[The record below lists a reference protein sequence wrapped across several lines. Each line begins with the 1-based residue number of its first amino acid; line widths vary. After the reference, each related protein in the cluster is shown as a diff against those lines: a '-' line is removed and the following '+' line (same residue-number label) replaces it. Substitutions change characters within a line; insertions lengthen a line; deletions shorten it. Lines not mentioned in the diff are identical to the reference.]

1 MIKVLLVD
9 DDESR
14 ASRII
19 QALHE
24 RHKLEAY
31 QIEHVKSV
39 QQARRSIRTVSYTVV
54 FLDMALPNYDGDSEI
69 DDWGGVRV
77 LGDITKGRGKKPSR
91 IFGFTALDSNVESKQ
106 EEFQNIGF
114 SLYYSPSSN
123 LTWLKEI
130 EPQLKYAFE
139 SHLGPVKVEKDLVLL
154 TVHGIRTFGSWQERL
169 FNYLKTENSS
179 DNVEHLHFKYVNIDP
194 FTFVFPRNRD
204 KVIQKLSDGLR
215 NWLRNNRATELV
227 CVAHSFGTFVLVKAL
242 ENQSAEDLANVN
254 RIILSGSVLP
264 EDYDFSSFREKCD
277 ATIFNEC
284 AVQDM
289 PLLLSKAFVSGTG
302 MAGKVGFRGIN
313 ERLHNR
319 FYFGGHSMFFDEK
332 EGVMQTRWIPI
343 LLGEEHV
350 LEGKVDDVKFCVCQE
365 MMTNL
370 ARVLSVFRGK
380 YMLITVLVIV
390 YVVFV
395 LLGT

>member
-9 DDESR
+9 DNESR

-24 RHKLEAY
+24 VHKLEIY

-39 QQARRSIRTVSYTVV
+39 QQARRSIRAVSYTVV
-54 FLDMALPNYDGDSEI
+54 FLDMALPNYDNDSEI

-123 LTWLKEI
+123 LTWLNEI
-130 EPQLKYAFE
+130 EPQLRYAFE

-169 FNYLKTENSS
+169 FNYLKTESSS
-179 DNVEHLHFKYVNIDP
+179 DSIEHLHFKYVNIDP
-194 FTFVFPRNRD
+194 LTFVFPQNRE
-204 KVIQKLSDGLR
+204 KVIQKLTDGLR
-215 NWLRNNRATELV
+215 DWLRNNRARELV

-242 ENQSAEDLANVN
+242 ENQTAEDLANVKK
-254 RIILSGSVLP
+254 IILSGSVLP
-264 EDYDFSSFREKCD
+264 EDYDFSSFRKKCD
-277 ATIFNEC
+277 AIIFNEC
-284 AVQDM
+284 AVQDI

-302 MAGKVGFRGIN
+302 MAGKVGFRGIH
-313 ERLHNR
+313 EKLHNR
-319 FYFGGHSMFFDEK
+319 FYYGGHSMFFDEK
-332 EGVMQTRWIPI
+332 EGVMQKIWIPT
-343 LLGEEHV
+343 LLAGEHV
-350 LEGKVDDVKFCVCQE
+350 IEDKVEDVKFDACQE
-365 MMTNL
+365 IITNL
-370 ARVLSVFRGK
+370 ARVMSVFKGK
-380 YMLITVLVIV
+380 YWLIIMLAIV
-390 YVVFV
+390 FIISAI
-395 LLGT
+395 LF

>member
-9 DDESR
+9 DNDSR

-19 QALHE
+19 QALQE
-24 RHKLEAY
+24 KHKLEPY

-39 QQARRSIRTVSYTVV
+39 QQAKRSIRAISYTVV
-54 FLDMALPNYDGDSEI
+54 FLDMALPNYDDDSEI

-77 LGDITKGRGKKPSR
+77 LGDITKGRGNKPSR

-114 SLYYSPSSN
+114 SLYYSPSHN
-123 LTWLKEI
+123 LSWLNDI

-139 SHLGPVKVEKDLVLL
+139 SQLGPVKVEKDLVLL

-169 FNYLKTENSS
+169 FNYLKSESSS
-179 DNVEHLHFKYVNIDP
+179 DSVEHLHFKYVNIDP
-194 FTFVFPRNRD
+194 FTFVFPKNRD

-215 NWLRNNRATELV
+215 DWLRKNRASELV
-227 CVAHSFGTFVLVKAL
+227 CVAHSFGTFVLIKAL
-242 ENQSAEDLANVN
+242 ENQSTEDLANVN
-254 RIILSGSVLP
+254 KVILSGSVLP

-277 ATIFNEC
+277 AVIYNEC
-284 AVQDM
+284 AIQDI

-313 ERLHNR
+313 EKIHNR
-319 FYFGGHSMFFDEK
+319 FYVGGHSMFFEEA
-332 EGVMQTRWIPI
+332 EGFMQKRWIPI
-343 LLGEEHV
+343 LLDRELLPEAK
-350 LEGKVDDVKFCVCQE
+350 LDDVKFCVYQE
-365 MMTNL
+365 IMTNL
-370 ARVLSVFRGK
+370 ARMLSALKGK
-380 YMLITVLVIV
+380 YILIAMIAMVCAMLLI
-390 YVVFV
+390 FF
-395 LLGT
+395 